1 MSCQTVRN
9 SISAFL
15 DHRVPGNERKR
26 VALHLAE
33 CRECAAHLREFSE
46 LRDSLKS
53 LPPAPVPALL
63 RTQLQVLA
71 SRERAHWNAT
81 KTLSLAL
88 HTWAMNVKL
97 ASDNLMRP
105 LAVPLAGGLVSALLL
120 FGLLVPT
127 LGFRPSVRNDVP
139 TGFYTAA
146 ALVET
151 APLRIS
157 NDETVVELY
166 VDAKGQATDY
176 SVQQGMVSPQM
187 QADLSN
193 MMFFA
198 RFTPATWFGQPTNG
212 KVLVSFRRIKYVVR
226 G

>member
-9 SISAFL
+9 SLSEFL
-15 DHRVPGNERKR
+15 DHQVAGNERTR
-26 VALHLAE
+26 VALHLAG
-33 CRECAAHLREFSE
+33 CRECASYLREFTQV
-46 LRDSLKS
+46 RDSLKS
-53 LPPAPVPALL
+53 LPPAAVPERL

-71 SRERAHWNAT
+71 SRERAQRNAT
-81 KTLSLAL
+81 KTVPLAL
-88 HTWAMNVKL
+88 HTWAVNLRL
-97 ASDNLMRP
+97 AADNLMRP
-105 LAVPLAGGLVSALLL
+105 LAVPLAGGLASALLL

-127 LGFRPSVRNDVP
+127 LGFRPSVLNDVP

-146 ALVET
+146 TLVET

-166 VDAKGQATDY
+166 VDARGQATNY
-176 SVQQGMVSPQM
+176 SVQRGEVSPQM
-187 QADLSN
+187 QAELTQ
-193 MMFFA
+193 MVFYG

-212 KVLVSFRRIKYVVR
+212 KVLVSFRRINYVVR